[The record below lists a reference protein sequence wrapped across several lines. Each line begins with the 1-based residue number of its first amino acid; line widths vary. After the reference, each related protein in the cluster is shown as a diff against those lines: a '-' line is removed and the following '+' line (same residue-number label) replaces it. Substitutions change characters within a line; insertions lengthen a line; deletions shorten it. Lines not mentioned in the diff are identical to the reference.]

1 MRKSSIGLTEEKGTS
16 HISPK
21 PTVGKYFTGL
31 TIGVVVNIFLSI
43 FTGFLTIWLDGFYT
57 LMVVIPVL
65 GQIVPRVILPRSK
78 DILTSIICMISSLFV
93 VPTFTLI
100 LHLHDMSLESL
111 DDTTGQFIAM
121 MILAI
126 IGAWLGFI
134 NLKNN
139 ETKMLIYEKNTDV
152 NNTSVK

>member
-1 MRKSSIGLTEEKGTS
+1 
-16 HISPK
+16 
-21 PTVGKYFTGL
+21 
-31 TIGVVVNIFLSI
+31 
-43 FTGFLTIWLDGFYT
+43 
-57 LMVVIPVL
+57 MVVIPVL
-65 GQIVPRVILPRSK
+65 GQVVPRVILPLIK
-78 DILTSIICMISSLFV
+78 DILTSVLYMISSLFV